1 MNINVKYILYECQQ
15 IEFEPKA
22 DIFYERTK
30 NGGYNIKVYLGDLE
44 VGTAEGYRWAVAGD
58 RVFNMFTM
66 YEFNKNAIPKK
77 YFFNDYLFAERISG
91 AGSAGRGVFPRSI
104 YLGMPPKE
112 FKTNLF
118 NGLIR
123 KIKLKFFNFSNKIL
137 KT

>member
-1 MNINVKYILYECQQ
+1 MNINVKYILFKCKHKQ
-15 IEFEPKA
+15 FEPEA
-22 DIFYERTK
+22 DLIYEKTG

-44 VGTAEGYRWAVAGD
+44 VGTAEGYRWAVAGNA
-58 RVFNMFTM
+58 FFYKFTM
-66 YEFNKNAIPKK
+66 YEFTKNAIPKK

-91 AGSAGRGVFPRSI
+91 AGSAGRGAFPRSI

-123 KIKLKFFNFSNKIL
+123 KIKLKFFNFSTKIL